1 MRKLCLF
8 LPVTLVLL
16 TLACGGGGGGGE
28 SGSSVSYSLT
38 ATLAPGYTIADSS
51 ISGRLMNMLITKAYA
66 AGADSIDEVWAIPC
80 LENSGYIKGMIDKE
94 WLAQKVVIVPDP
106 ATRQFSIDLSAMA
119 RKAPTCII
127 ALVDTDYPDKIDQ
140 IFALVGI
147 PGANGEL
154 LLKIPTK
161 GVVSDVDLGVISTP
175 IDMVAAT
182 EKTIGEICDAFDKTE
197 SALSAQ
203 ALIDN
208 SLRLIRTVYA
218 NENTD
223 LRFEFSYS
231 WGKSSCAGWGTGQL
245 IDPPNTEYEELYIQV
260 KESVADTFTCDTL
273 FDKTEVMMI
282 TSPVSLVWANQSPA
296 PNDNILGS
304 DWAMVVP
311 SDEIE
316 DGVRSISNTGTF
328 NWSYTLYSDGS
339 AQSAFGN
346 IYIPGGSVGTVP
358 WKYQRKVGAVV
369 TDLAMFE
376 MSYAGAL
383 DSQLRAYIFVPAIQV
398 TVSGGNITHVTLRMR
413 KLVAGAYVDMTAD
426 EQQVIW
432 SYYPYGMYVSIVN
445 TWLNDNKRAWINI
458 SSARPNLTWTL
469 GEADEKRDAGFS
481 ADINDQME
489 IYVDGGYLTNMPVS
503 LGWHYSLL

>member
-1 MRKLCLF
+1 
-8 LPVTLVLL
+8 
-16 TLACGGGGGGGE
+16 
-28 SGSSVSYSLT
+28 
-38 ATLAPGYTIADSS
+38 
-51 ISGRLMNMLITKAYA
+51 
-66 AGADSIDEVWAIPC
+66 
-80 LENSGYIKGMIDKE
+80 
-94 WLAQKVVIVPDP
+94 
-106 ATRQFSIDLSAMA
+106 
-119 RKAPTCII
+119 
-127 ALVDTDYPDKIDQ
+127 
-140 IFALVGI
+140 
-147 PGANGEL
+147 
-154 LLKIPTK
+154 
-161 GVVSDVDLGVISTP
+161 
-175 IDMVAAT
+175 
-182 EKTIGEICDAFDKTE
+182 
-197 SALSAQ
+197 
-203 ALIDN
+203 
-208 SLRLIRTVYA
+208 
-218 NENTD
+218 
-223 LRFEFSYS
+223 
-231 WGKSSCAGWGTGQL
+231 
-245 IDPPNTEYEELYIQV
+245 
-260 KESVADTFTCDTL
+260 
-273 FDKTEVMMI
+273 
-282 TSPVSLVWANQSPA
+282 
-296 PNDNILGS
+296 
-304 DWAMVVP
+304 MVVP